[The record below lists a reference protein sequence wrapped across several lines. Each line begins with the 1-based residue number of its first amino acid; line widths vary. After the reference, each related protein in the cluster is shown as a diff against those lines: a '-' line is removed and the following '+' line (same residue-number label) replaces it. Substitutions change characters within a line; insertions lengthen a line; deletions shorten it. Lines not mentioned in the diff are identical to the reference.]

1 MITNNNIEK
10 IITVDNEK
18 CIGCN
23 KCVKVCPIKIAN
35 KTVLKPN
42 TEDQFVTE
50 VNPDKCINCGECV
63 KACKHGARSYVDHS
77 KIFFDM
83 FEKGESI
90 NIIVDSSIKTAF
102 PHDMWK
108 HMLQWFKDN
117 GNVKIYDV
125 SLGADICTWAYN
137 DYFKNNKGS
146 KIISQP
152 CPAIVNYIEKYQPKL
167 IMKLAPIHSPAS
179 CLAIYLKKY
188 NNEGNKP
195 IVLFSSCISKTSE
208 AIKYNTFNFNVT
220 FESINEY
227 LKSKGMSFD
236 NLGVSSF
243 QFDDNSGVLGQ
254 LFSKPGGLKDNLLA
268 LQPSLIV
275 RTAEGSQNVYKRIER
290 YIEVSEEKR
299 PDVFDVLN
307 CQYGCN
313 EGTANVES
321 NSLTNIESYMDEL
334 ELSAHNERGFWLLK
348 DRNYKK
354 FDKTLDA
361 KDFRCTY
368 KNQYIMIEKPSAKE
382 VDKIFNSMLKTTPET
397 RNIDCNSCGYDTCYE
412 MACMIFKGY
421 NLKSNCVYY
430 MKNRL
435 HSQSKNIQDLHSTL
449 ENRLSVLT
457 EISSVLS
464 TTVEKISESSKRSN
478 KTLKSLIND
487 LNSMSSVVTNFQEYF
502 NDINISDI
510 TSEDIDNVTNLFDKL
525 ENIFNESFLS
535 RLQANIQNDNETIE
549 TIHNLDEQSQKLQD
563 IISEVK
569 EKFECKD

>member
-1 MITNNNIEK
+1 
-10 IITVDNEK
+10 
-18 CIGCN
+18 
-23 KCVKVCPIKIAN
+23 
-35 KTVLKPN
+35 
-42 TEDQFVTE
+42 
-50 VNPDKCINCGECV
+50 
-63 KACKHGARSYVDHS
+63 
-77 KIFFDM
+77 
-83 FEKGESI
+83 
-90 NIIVDSSIKTAF
+90 
-102 PHDMWK
+102 
-108 HMLQWFKDN
+108 
-117 GNVKIYDV
+117 
-125 SLGADICTWAYN
+125 
-137 DYFKNNKGS
+137 
-146 KIISQP
+146 
-152 CPAIVNYIEKYQPKL
+152 
-167 IMKLAPIHSPAS
+167 
-179 CLAIYLKKY
+179 
-188 NNEGNKP
+188 
-195 IVLFSSCISKTSE
+195 
-208 AIKYNTFNFNVT
+208 
-220 FESINEY
+220 
-227 LKSKGMSFD
+227 
-236 NLGVSSF
+236 
-243 QFDDNSGVLGQ
+243 
-254 LFSKPGGLKDNLLA
+254 
-268 LQPSLIV
+268 
-275 RTAEGSQNVYKRIER
+275 
-290 YIEVSEEKR
+290 
-299 PDVFDVLN
+299 
-307 CQYGCN
+307 
-313 EGTANVES
+313 
-321 NSLTNIESYMDEL
+321 
-334 ELSAHNERGFWLLK
+334 
-348 DRNYKK
+348 
-354 FDKTLDA
+354 
-361 KDFRCTY
+361 
-368 KNQYIMIEKPSAKE
+368 MIEKPSAKE